1 MPAAS
6 RRVRVTTSSPSATEA
21 LGRRLGARLR
31 AGDVVALVGPLGA
44 GKTVLA
50 RGIAEGAGARGGIA
64 SPSFVIVREYP
75 GPVRVYHADL
85 YRLEGAAEV
94 AELGLDELAAQGI
107 LIVEWADRAG
117 ALLPGPAIRVVC
129 DFAEGETARVFV
141 VEAPPAL
148 AERMADLGER

>member
-1 MPAAS
+1 
-6 RRVRVTTSSPSATEA
+6 VRVTTASPSATEA
-21 LGRRLGARLR
+21 FGRRLGARLR

-50 RGIAEGAGARGGIA
+50 RGIVEGAGARGGVA
-64 SPSFVIVREYP
+64 SPSFVIVREYS

-94 AELGLDELAAQGI
+94 AELGLDELAAEGI

-117 ALLPGPAIRVVC
+117 ALLPGPAITVVC
-129 DFAEGETARVFV
+129 DFAEGETARAFT
-141 VEAPPAL
+141 VEVPPAL
-148 AERMADLGER
+148 AERAADLGER

>member
-1 MPAAS
+1 VPAAS

-129 DFAEGETARVFV
+129 DFAEGETARVFT